1 MRRLLKL
8 LADRIDSLSLRERGF
23 VFVGLV
29 ALAYLAWDIFLL
41 QPVSDQ
47 RKQVRDEIAL
57 VQERIVSSSRR
68 LQELT
73 ASTASDPNLA
83 LQREQEQLEK
93 TLVILNER
101 LAGRTANV
109 VEPAEMAVLLEKVLD
124 RQKGLRLI
132 SMESLG
138 ATPVFEGDEGD
149 TLSGGG
155 IFRHGLEMQLEG
167 SYLEMLNYVRALE
180 ALESNFFWEALE
192 IETIDYPR
200 NRIRLRVYTLSLSE
214 DWIGV

>member
-1 MRRLLKL
+1 MRRLLKQ

-41 QPVSDQ
+41 QPVNDQ

-68 LQELT
+68 LQEMT
-73 ASTASDPNLA
+73 ASTARDPNLE
-83 LQREQEQLEK
+83 LQREQDQLEK

-101 LAGRTANV
+101 LASRTANV

-138 ATPVFEGDEGD
+138 ATPVFESEEGE
-149 TLSGGG
+149 TVGGGG

-167 SYLEMLNYVRALE
+167 SYLELLDYVRALE

-200 NRIRLRVYTLSLSE
+200 NQIRLRVYTLSLSE